1 MTLETNYHDFLKS
14 KGLET
19 DAGRPGGQIFS
30 DDFRAKLPEELQ
42 IASYWAV
49 EAIDIIH
56 PNKMSPFVLY
66 VSFLDPHPPF
76 YGPLDRL
83 DTLLIDPSFLK
94 KPSGHSLFSRTRA
107 DFFMQSEFENTPDER
122 SNATWEKQRRWYN
135 KQPNDVNHDIST
147 EAGLRRLRACY
158 MAVRSA
164 CTPT

>member
-122 SNATWEKQRRWYN
+122 SNADSKYPTTQSSK
-135 KQPNDVNHDIST
+135 P
-147 EAGLRRLRACY
+147 
-158 MAVRSA
+158 SA
-164 CTPT
+164 KTTSSSKTPSSLIRILLSG